1 MPSTAAKVPF
11 GHGSDAP
18 LELAPT
24 TGKYVPLGVG
34 EHRSA
39 PVWSE
44 NVPTG
49 QGAHCAAP
57 GVAAKVPN
65 GDVGHG
71 VQSSTQLE
79 PSNGRY
85 EPTGHGTHVV

>member
-1 MPSTAAKVPF
+1 MPSIGANVPF
-11 GHGSDAP
+11 GHKRDAS

-24 TGKYVPLGVG
+24 SGRYVPLGVG